1 MEPLSIALGL
11 SKLVPQVV
19 SWFGNDDD
27 VKTAET
33 LIDVARTVTGTDDP
47 QDAVKQI
54 ENDPAL
60 QIQFQQAM
68 QPVIIARMEATTKRL
83 EAVNQTMRA
92 EYASKSRFVSS
103 WRPTFGYL
111 VALSW
116 FLMMAALSYV
126 IFDSPKEAP
135 AIISAMASLS
145 FMWGIAMA
153 VLGVNVQQRS
163 KDKQTAAGVA
173 QSPGIM
179 SSLAQR
185 FIGR

>member
-1 MEPLSIALGL
+1 MEPISIALGL

-19 SWFGNDDD
+19 SWFGDDDD

-33 LIDVARTVTGTDDP
+33 LIDVAKTVTGVDDP
-47 QDAVKQI
+47 QDAVTQI
-54 ENDPAL
+54 KNDPGL

-68 QPVIIARMEATTKRL
+68 QPVIISRMEERTKRL

-92 EYASKSRFVSS
+92 EYASKSRYVSS

-116 FLMMAALSYV
+116 FLMMAALSYA

-135 AIISAMASLS
+135 AIIAAMASLS

-163 KDKQTAAGVA
+163 KDKQTAVGLP
-173 QSPGIM
+173 QPPGIM
-179 SSLAQR
+179 SAVAQR
-185 FIGR
+185 IMGK